1 MLYLPITKGWIV
13 SPLARRTYLVCAI
26 LAIALFG
33 TLVAV
38 SAAMVASGLRS
49 LAGAPAAASI
59 VKVLLFPEV
68 FGAAALSIAM
78 WYFWFSFDRSSW
90 IRKACW
96 FPPLYLLPTMG
107 PALYYFLV
115 YRSQTSAREE
125 RQSGVSP

>member
-1 MLYLPITKGWIV
+1 MLYLPITKDWIV
-13 SPLARRTYLVCAI
+13 SPLARRIYLGCAI

-38 SAAMVASGLRS
+38 SAAMVASGVRS
-49 LAGAPAAASI
+49 LAGAPAVVSI
-59 VKVLLFPEV
+59 VKMLLFPEV
-68 FGAAALSIAM
+68 LGTAALSIAM

-107 PALYYFLV
+107 PALYYFFV
-115 YRSQTSAREE
+115 YRGQASAPKE
-125 RQSGVSP
+125 